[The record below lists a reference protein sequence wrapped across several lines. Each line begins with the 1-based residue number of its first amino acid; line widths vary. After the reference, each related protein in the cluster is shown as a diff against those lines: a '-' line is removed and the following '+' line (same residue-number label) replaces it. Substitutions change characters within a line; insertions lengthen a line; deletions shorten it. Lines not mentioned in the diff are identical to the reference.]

1 MENKDDIQHQLFKR
15 IRDQLPEHVS
25 MVDEIAEILEISNDS
40 AYRRIRGEK
49 PISLHEVQ
57 KLAGHFSLSVD
68 DLIGSRGDTV
78 TFRANLLDAEDYS
91 FTHWLRTL
99 LQFTNDTEKAED
111 VEVIFILNE
120 LNIFHIIQFPEVC
133 AFKLYFW
140 QKSNLDFEALR
151 DVKFRTDFCDVEII
165 KMAEEIAS
173 KYVKIDTIEFTTQ
186 ENLNSFL
193 KQVLYYS
200 EAGYFESRDEAHKLC
215 GVLHELVSHQQKQA
229 ELGFKFPYGKPPVG
243 KENNFRLYH
252 NDIVLADNTTII
264 KTKDFGTT
272 FITSNAI
279 NLMQTHNQAFFEYNY
294 KWGMNLL
301 SKSVPISGT
310 AEKERNRFFR
320 DLHEQIDRVREK
332 I

>member
-1 MENKDDIQHQLFKR
+1 MENKDDIQLQLFDR
-15 IRDQLPEHVS
+15 LRDQLPDHVS

-57 KLAGHFSLSVD
+57 KLAHHFSLSVD
-68 DLIGSRGDTV
+68 DLMGSKGDTV
-78 TFRANLLDAEDYS
+78 TFRANLLDAKDYS
-91 FTHWLRTL
+91 FTHWLHTL
-99 LQFTNDTEKAED
+99 LQFTNEAENAEE

-120 LNIFHIIQFPEVC
+120 LNIFHIIQFPEIC
-133 AFKLYFW
+133 AFKLFFW
-140 QKSNLDFEALR
+140 QKSNLDFETLR
-151 DVKFRTDFCDVEII
+151 NVRFNTDFCGAEIL
-165 KMAEEIAS
+165 KLAEAIS
-173 KYVKIDTIEFTTQ
+173 NKYVKIDTIEFTTK

-200 EAGYFESRDEAHKLC
+200 EAGYFESRDEAVKLC
-215 GVLHELVSHQQKQA
+215 KVLHDLVSHQQKQA
-229 ELGFKFPYGKPPVG
+229 ELGFKFPYGKPAVG
-243 KENNFRLYH
+243 QENNFRLYY
-252 NDIVLADNTTII
+252 NDLILADNTTII

-310 AEKERNRFFR
+310 AEKERNRFFM
-320 DLHEQIDRVREK
+320 DLHDQIDRVAEK